1 SGNTASS
8 VSGSFTVA
16 AKPSPEQSAVL
27 VVTLTF
33 DPPTKGSFTPP
44 TNLMANAVEDRN
56 GQSSGKQNA
65 GVITPSALS
74 DEPEA
79 VVGYNIYRV
88 PAPLPGQPAPTPEQI
103 VQPANLVGST
113 TGNSSSF
120 TDKVTTGNSGQS
132 SGSGNYTYSA
142 TSFFGNG
149 TQSSGSNT
157 AGTDLPV

>member
-1 SGNTASS
+1 
-8 VSGSFTVA
+8 
-16 AKPSPEQSAVL
+16 
-27 VVTLTF
+27 
-33 DPPTKGSFTPP
+33 P

-157 AGTDLPV
+157 AGTDLPVIKNPKFNKGTIAIDAGGSFIAQQGAMLIVNDADAFPLQL